1 MATPSEDSAVLG
13 FEVAK
18 LLATL
23 CQQGKLYEVEK
34 WIASGKSLAGPP
46 ECKTTPL
53 QIALDRGF
61 HSLVE
66 LLARN
71 DCGQEAKN
79 HSWMNAV
86 SKRNLEFIE
95 LLVNRGADLPSVPF
109 SHVLLSWDPTISR
122 FSPNVERTSSTA
134 RRLPRHSLPRSG
146 LRFALSWNAK
156 ERRYGAEA
164 IRPPARCANFIV
176 RIQVWPF

>member
-13 FEVAK
+13 LEVAK

-79 HSWMNAV
+79 HSLMNAV

-95 LLVNRGADLPSVPF
+95 LLVN
-109 SHVLLSWDPTISR
+109 
-122 FSPNVERTSSTA
+122 
-134 RRLPRHSLPRSG
+134 
-146 LRFALSWNAK
+146 
-156 ERRYGAEA
+156 
-164 IRPPARCANFIV
+164 
-176 RIQVWPF
+176 